1 MQLSNVFNLGKNF
14 FLSLTGARRDLA
26 TLIKDNDIS
35 KALDLFEN
43 NDFAVA
49 DAIKEYNPLTHDVMK
64 RPDKIRKNRTTHI
77 VQKLPRSW
85 QRYINEVA
93 LFFLLAKPIKF
104 KLKDEENSK
113 HQEAFT
119 AFQDFLKDLRFN
131 PSMRSFKRI
140 AGAETECAKLYRCYK
155 DKDNNAQCQIV
166 ILSRQNGYYLRPL
179 FDQYKNMIAFGYG
192 YYLNE
197 GSTTVEHFDIETPE
211 VIYEC
216 KKELLGWSHTERPNP
231 TGKINVIYAK
241 QPKEWEGS
249 EPRIKR
255 DEMLDSKAAD
265 TNDYF
270 ADPMVKATKDA
281 MGQLPDPEQVGKVIQ
296 LTGKD
301 SVFEYIEPPTSIE
314 MKDSEKKVLRGS
326 ILQDTFTPDF
336 SAEAMTGTGDLSGE
350 ALKRAMILGYM
361 KRDNSLEIYDP
372 LVDREINLILAIMA
386 NVTHTTLAATLKE
399 ISISHTFAEPF
410 DEDTT
415 AMYSNVCKLYDSGL
429 LSLEEAV
436 QTIGLT
442 KDNAAEVDR
451 ILKSQE
457 KKSKESAW
465 PTAGV

>member
-1 MQLSNVFNLGKNF
+1 MSVFNVVNNLY
-14 FLSLTGARRDLA
+14 LTITGAKRDLI

-35 KALDLFEN
+35 KALAMFEN
-43 NDFAVA
+43 SDEDVAV
-49 DAIKEYNPLTHDVMK
+49 AIKEYNPLTHDVMS
-64 RPDKIRKNRTTHI
+64 RPNKQRKNRTTHI

-104 KLKDEENSK
+104 KLKDEENTQ
-113 HQEAFT
+113 HQKAFT
-119 AFQDFLKDLRFN
+119 EFQDFLKELRFN
-131 PSMRSFKRI
+131 PAMRNFKRI

-155 DKDNNAQCQIV
+155 DKEGQPKCQIV

-179 FDQYKNMIAFGYG
+179 FDQYKNLLAFGYG
-192 YYLNE
+192 YYVKE
-197 GSTTVEHFDIETPE
+197 GVNTVEHFDIETPE
-211 VIYEC
+211 IIYEC
-216 KKELLGWSHTERPNP
+216 RKELIGWSHIERPNV
-231 TGKINVIYAK
+231 TVKINIIYAK
-241 QPKEWEGS
+241 QPREWDGA

-281 MGQLPDPEQVGKVIQ
+281 LGQLPDPEQVGKVVQ
-296 LTGKD
+296 LKSKD
-301 SVFEYIEPPTSIE
+301 DIFEYIEPPTSIE

-372 LVDREINLILAIMA
+372 LVDREINLILTIMA
-386 NVTHTTLAATLKE
+386 EVTHTELAATLKE
-399 ISISHTFAEPF
+399 ISISHAFAEPF

-415 AMYSNVCKLYDSGL
+415 IMYSNICKLYDSGL

-436 QTIGLT
+436 QTVGLS
-442 KDNAAEVDR
+442 KDNQAEIDR
-451 ILKSQE
+451 IVKSQD
-457 KKSKESAW
+457 KKKQESAW
-465 PTAGV
+465 PTAGA